1 MVDLDD
7 LLDGIGPDLKSKR
20 AQTVIRVLFGL
31 FLFGLVL
38 SAAGAWHM
46 LGYDAGLHFRLAA
59 MVLYF
64 FLGAFF
70 LFTVI
75 VASKA
80 SWPWKGFLWSF
91 VLLFVVRILFGP

>member
-31 FLFGLVL
+31 LGLLL

-46 LGYDAGLHFRLAA
+46 LGYDASVHFRLAA
-59 MVLYF
+59 VVLF
-64 FLGAFF
+64 FFVGAFF
-70 LFTVI
+70 LVTVI
-75 VASKA
+75 LASKA
-80 SWPWKGFLWSF
+80 SWPWKGFLLSF